1 MRPHLVGIAGP
12 SCSGKTQLASWLSRQ
27 TGAPI
32 LNLDHYYRDMA
43 HLPMEVRVATNFDEP
58 ASLDHELI
66 VEHICELLEGR
77 DISAPRY
84 DFPRYT
90 RAPGGDW
97 IPAKPLVIVEGLFA
111 LYWPEVRTLFGTRVF
126 VEAPD
131 DVCLARRL
139 DRDVIERGRTR
150 ESVLHQYEATVRPMA
165 RLHILPTRGFADL
178 VVDGTAGYAVNGAR
192 VLDLLRECHVSIS
205 SA

>member
-12 SCSGKTQLASWLSRQ
+12 SCSGKTQLASWLSKR

-43 HLPMEVRVATNFDEP
+43 HLSMEVRTATNFDEP

-66 VEHICELLEGR
+66 VEHICRLREGR
-77 DISAPRY
+77 TVSAPLY
-84 DFPRYT
+84 DFPKYT
-90 RAPGGDW
+90 RAPGGEP
-97 IPAKPLVIVEGLFA
+97 IVPKTLVIVEGLFA
-111 LYWPEVRTLFGTRVF
+111 LYWPEVRSLLATKVF
-126 VEAPD
+126 VEAPE

-150 ESVLHQYEATVRPMA
+150 ESVLHQFEATVRPMA
-165 RLHILPTRGFADL
+165 RLHILPTRAYADL
-178 VVDGTAGYAVNGAR
+178 VVSGTGGIQNNGER
-192 VLDLLRECHVSIS
+192 VLELLQHAQVL
-205 SA
+205 